1 MAIGPRRVS
10 LFLLNRMIRIRGS
23 FNSQFIR
30 AYRYSETN
38 WKDHLRQAS
47 SRRLLDYA
55 YEVTTRL
62 GHRPTCTHEGPCD
75 ILCEVDRIV
84 RCIEVLQK

>member
-1 MAIGPRRVS
+1 MAIRPRRVS

-23 FNSQFIR
+23 INSLFFR
-30 AYRYSETN
+30 ACQYSVAN

-55 YEVTTRL
+55 YEVITRL
-62 GHRPTCTHEGPCD
+62 GHRPTCTHEDPCD
-75 ILCEVDRIV
+75 ILCEADRIV